1 LKSVLALLAI
11 FARAN
16 FLWAEAT
23 SSTNEPS
30 RLVRPIGVRE
40 CIEQALANNL
50 DIRLDRINPTIASWG
65 VVFQQGVYDPVLA
78 GTLNFENNSQ
88 PLDPERATALGIGS
102 IKTETLSIQSG
113 LTGLLPTGAQYGFN
127 LVDARLLGTLASN
140 FVHTGS
146 AAISVTQPLLRNFG
160 VGVNAAQIRVARAS
174 RNIAVSTFIN
184 TVQNTLTAVLNA
196 YYELVFAIEDHKAK
210 SEDLNRAKTLLD
222 ENRRRAQIGVMS
234 PLDVTQAEA
243 GAAEREEAVIV
254 AEQLIRVNENTL
266 KRLISHD
273 VTEFGSVS
281 LQPTDYP
288 QVEIVDTDAVRS
300 TRLALELRP
309 DLVGLRQELERR
321 GILVRYNR
329 NQLWPQ
335 IDVTGSYGANARS
348 GDAMR
353 DGTFG
358 NFLDRLTSGDNPVWN
373 AGVVVSVPIGNRRA
387 RANYNIARLDEDQA
401 VINVKRLEQD
411 ILVQVDN
418 AVRQVRT
425 NLKRVDATRV
435 ASRLAEESLAAEE
448 TKLHAGTSTSFLVLQ
463 AQSQLAAA
471 RSAEIRA
478 LADYSESLAEFAR
491 VQGTTLQQY
500 SIVLDENF

>member
-1 LKSVLALLAI
+1 LKPLFVFVALFVGVDLLNAQEMSV
-11 FARAN
+11 
-16 FLWAEAT
+16 
-23 SSTNEPS
+23 TNEPARS
-30 RLVRPIGVRE
+30 IRPIKVRE
-40 CIEQALANNL
+40 CIERALANNL
-50 DIRLDRINPTIASWG
+50 DIRLERINPSIASWG
-65 VVFQQGVYDPVLA
+65 VVFQQAVYDPVLA
-78 GTLNFENNSQ
+78 GTVDFENNSQ

-113 LTGLLPTGAQYGFN
+113 LTGLLPSGAQYGLN
-127 LVDARLLGTLASN
+127 LADARVLGTLASN

-146 AAISVTQPLLRNFG
+146 ATISLTQPLLKNFG
-160 VGVNAAQIRVARAS
+160 FGVNAAQIRVARATRS
-174 RNIAVSTFIN
+174 VAIQTFLN
-184 TVQNTLTAVLNA
+184 AVQNTLTAVVNA
-196 YYELVFAIEDHKAK
+196 YYELIFAIEDHKAK
-210 SEDLNRAKTLLD
+210 LEDLSRAKTLLE
-222 ENRRRAQIGVMS
+222 ENRRRTQIGVMS

-243 GAAEREEAVIV
+243 GAAEREEAVIL
-254 AEQLIRVNENTL
+254 AEQQIHVNENTL
-266 KRLISHD
+266 KRLISRD
-273 VTEFGSVS
+273 VLEFSAIT
-281 LQPTDYP
+281 LQPVDYP
-288 QVEIVDTDAVRS
+288 QVEIVDTDISHS
-300 TRLALELRP
+300 TQLALERRP
-309 DLVGLRQELERR
+309 DLVGLRRELERR

-335 IDVTGSYGANARS
+335 VDVMGSYGGNARS
-348 GDAMR
+348 GDATR

-358 NFLDRLTSGDNPVWN
+358 NFFDNLTSGDNPVWN
-373 AGVVVSVPIGNRRA
+373 VGVVVSVPIGNRRA

-401 VINVKRLEQD
+401 VINLKKLEQD

-478 LADYSESLAEFAR
+478 LADYSESLAELAR
-491 VQGTTLQQY
+491 VQGSTLRQHN
-500 SIVLDENF
+500 IVLDENF